1 MKSIVDILS
10 IVVGSAALIFAL
22 YQFYMFVVTPITDAN
37 HTSHLWMAIGSGI
50 VACVCLLAFFLRRV
64 NDKEEEIHITQ

>member
-22 YQFYMFVVTPITDAN
+22 YQFYMFVITPERDPG
-37 HTSHLWMAIGSGI
+37 HTTHLWMAIGAGI

-64 NDKEEEIHITQ
+64 NKEEEIHITQ